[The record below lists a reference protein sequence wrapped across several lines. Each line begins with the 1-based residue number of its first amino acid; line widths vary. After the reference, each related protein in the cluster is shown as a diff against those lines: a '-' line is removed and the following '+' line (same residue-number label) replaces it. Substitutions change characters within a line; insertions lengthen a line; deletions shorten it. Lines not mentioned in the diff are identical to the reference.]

1 MANVSTKITA
11 NTTITSDNSL
21 FFGVIITADGT
32 ATPGTTIEV
41 YNGTSS
47 SGTHVSSLVI
57 ALPSSTNIY
66 RGLTIKCNAGLRI
79 ESGDWTGVTLFVLHA
94 WGVING

>member
-47 SGTHVSSLVI
+47 SGTHVSSFI
-57 ALPSSTNIY
+57 IPNNSSEVH
-66 RGLTIKCNAGLRI
+66 RSLSIKCNGGLRI
-79 ESGDWTGVTLFVLHA
+79 ESAAWTGITVFVLHA
-94 WGVING
+94 